1 MVFASQTNQSFSRM
15 GMPSALPLR
24 HWCLIRYSP
33 DGFCCYPKSYSS
45 TDSRSIETQARCQPQ
60 QLHCLENLGI
70 LLANSTGQNRCGKIC
85 LHRSANRD
93 KNRAL
98 VLSVSTKIRSI
109 SRSFLLAVIS
119 PAVSLG

>member
-1 MVFASQTNQSFSRM
+1 MGGVKKGAARLPRKSLASQRSDSTL
-15 GMPSALPLR
+15 SAY
-24 HWCLIRYSP
+24 HKGHP
-33 DGFCCYPKSYSS
+33 D
-45 TDSRSIETQARCQPQ
+45 
-60 QLHCLENLGI
+60 

-119 PAVSLG
+119 PAVSDILSGQQCNCIAPLR

>member
-1 MVFASQTNQSFSRM
+1 MSCPFRTLSSSDVRNLLVQK
-15 GMPSALPLR
+15 G
-24 HWCLIRYSP
+24 SP
-33 DGFCCYPKSYSS
+33 
-45 TDSRSIETQARCQPQ
+45 
-60 QLHCLENLGI
+60 I

-119 PAVSLG
+119 PAVSALLVGQGCSRTNHISLLPNETDKDDCGMGSLLRYGHGAP